1 MSLDNNMWVIAKP
14 GIFEEGRALNSAT
27 VQWSHAKNSIRKFKF
42 GFEIGFEFRLEG
54 FFKCLKKKYEKY
66 YKFALLKS

>member
-27 VQWSHAKNSIRKFKF
+27 AQWSHVKNSIQK
-42 GFEIGFEFRLEG
+42 
-54 FFKCLKKKYEKY
+54 
-66 YKFALLKS
+66 LLGKNIKNISNVVY